1 VGSGR
6 LVAKENVLEN
16 GEVTMKTRLS
26 IAAIFLGCIPAV
38 AAAESVVT
46 YHNSNQRDGAYTIP
60 TLTSAAAAS
69 IQRDTKFDGT
79 ISGHV
84 YAQPLYWNPKGA
96 KHGLVIVATESNAV
110 YALNDSNGK
119 VAWHTQLADPMPLN
133 QLPCGN
139 TDPMGI
145 TGTPV
150 IDPASGR
157 LYLDTMTK
165 TGNGARHMVY
175 ALSLA
180 DGSVVSGWPLDMQA
194 LLTAQGASFDSSI
207 HGERSAL
214 LFFKNKLYVNYG
226 GHFGDCGSYHGT
238 VAQIDPNT
246 ATLDANSQTRASGGG
261 IWAQGGIAG
270 DGTNLFATT
279 GNTFGASSWEDGEA
293 IIRLHPGLV
302 HSGDTHDFFTPSNWK
317 SLDNSDQDLGGTEAL
332 PIDIKGARKAK
343 RVIAFG
349 KDGNAYLAN
358 RDNLGGIGGQIQIL
372 QASNGSIRTAPAVYE
387 TATSTSVA
395 YTNSGNSHCSGG
407 NVTMLNVAP
416 SGSSP
421 MSFGWCAQFNG
432 GGSPIVTTTDGTAN
446 ALVWVPGAEGDNELH
461 AFDATTGA
469 TVFSGTGTVM
479 SGLHHFQ
486 TILATEKRFYVA
498 GDGKVFAFSWK

>member
-1 VGSGR
+1 
-6 LVAKENVLEN
+6 
-16 GEVTMKTRLS
+16 MKTRLLVLS
-26 IAAIFLGCIPAV
+26 ALLGFLPAAAIAD
-38 AAAESVVT
+38 SVVT

-60 TLTSAAAAS
+60 SLSLASAANMH
-69 IQRDTKFDGT
+69 RDTKFDGT

-84 YAQPLYWNPKGA
+84 YAQPLFWKPKGA
-96 KHGLVIVATESNAV
+96 KRGLVIVATESNTV
-110 YALNDSNGK
+110 YALDESSGK
-119 VAWHTQLADPMPLN
+119 VAWHTTLADPMPLS

-139 TDPMGI
+139 IDPMGT

-157 LYLDTMTK
+157 LYLDAMTK

-175 ALSLA
+175 ALSLQ

-194 LLTAQGASFDSSI
+194 LLTGQGASFDSSV

-226 GHFGDCGSYHGT
+226 GHFGDCGDYRGT

-246 ATLDANSQTRASGGG
+246 PTLEANWQTRATGGG

-270 DGTNLFATT
+270 DGTNLFVTT
-279 GNTFGASSWEDGEA
+279 GNTFGASSWKDGEA
-293 IIRLHPGLV
+293 IIRLHPGLA
-302 HSGDTHDFFTPSNWK
+302 HSDDTHDFFAPSNWK

-332 PIDIKGARKAK
+332 PIDIHGTRTSK

-358 RDNLGGIGGQIQIL
+358 RNNLGGIGGQIQVM
-372 QASNGSIRTAPAVYE
+372 QAANGGIRTAPAVFE
-387 TATSTSVA
+387 TDTSTMVA
-395 YTNSGNSHCSGG
+395 FTNSGTSHCSGS
-407 NVTMLNVAP
+407 NVTMFNIAA

-421 MSFGWCAQFNG
+421 MSFAWCAQYNGNNG
-432 GGSPIVTTTDGTAN
+432 GPIVTSTDGSTDAI
-446 ALVWVPGAEGDNELH
+446 VWVPGAEGDNELH
-461 AFDATTGA
+461 GFNALTGA
-469 TVFSGTGTVM
+469 TVFSGSGTSM
-479 SGLHHFQ
+479 SGLHHYQ
-486 TILATEKRFYVA
+486 TILATEKRFFVA
-498 GDGKVFAFSWK
+498 GDNKVFAFAWK

>member
-1 VGSGR
+1 MKMRFWMLAAVVGF
-6 LVAKENVLEN
+6 APAAVL
-16 GEVTMKTRLS
+16 
-26 IAAIFLGCIPAV
+26 AD
-38 AAAESVVT
+38 SVVT
-46 YHNSNQRDGAYTIP
+46 YHNSNQRDGAYAIDSL
-60 TLTSAAAAS
+60 TLAAAANMH
-69 IQRDTKFDGT
+69 RDNGFDGT
-79 ISGHV
+79 ITGHV
-84 YAQPLYWNPKGA
+84 YAQPLFWKPKGT
-96 KHGLVIVATESNAV
+96 KHGLVIVATESNTV
-110 YALNDSNGK
+110 YALNESSGK
-119 VAWHTQLADPMPLN
+119 VVWKATLADPMPLS

-139 TDPMGI
+139 IDPMGI

-157 LYLDTMTK
+157 LYLSAMTK

-175 ALSLA
+175 ALSLS

-194 LLTAQGASFDSSI
+194 LLTGQGASFNSSI

-226 GHFGDCGSYHGT
+226 GHFGDCGAYHGT

-246 ATLDANSQTRASGGG
+246 PTLEANWQTRASGGG

-279 GNTFGASSWEDGEA
+279 GNTFGASSWQDGEA

-302 HSGDTHDFFTPSNWK
+302 HSDDSHDFFTPSNWK

-332 PIDIKGARKAK
+332 PIDIHGARTAK

-358 RDNLGGIGGQIQIL
+358 RNNLGGVGGQIQVT
-372 QASNGSIRTAPAVYE
+372 QVSNGSIRTAPAIYE
-387 TATSTSVA
+387 TDTSTMIA
-395 YTNSGNSHCSGG
+395 FTHSGSSHCSGS
-407 NVTMLNVAP
+407 NVTMLNIAA
-416 SGSSP
+416 SGNTP
-421 MSFGWCAQFNG
+421 ISFAWCAQYNG
-432 GGSPIVTTTDGTAN
+432 NYGGPIVTTTDGAAN
-446 ALVWVPGAEGDNELH
+446 AIVWVPGAEGDNQLH
-461 AFDATTGA
+461 GFNALNGSV
-469 TVFSGTGTVM
+469 VFSGTGTSM
-479 SGLHHFQ
+479 SGLHHYQ

-498 GDGKVFAFSWK
+498 GDNKVFAFRWD